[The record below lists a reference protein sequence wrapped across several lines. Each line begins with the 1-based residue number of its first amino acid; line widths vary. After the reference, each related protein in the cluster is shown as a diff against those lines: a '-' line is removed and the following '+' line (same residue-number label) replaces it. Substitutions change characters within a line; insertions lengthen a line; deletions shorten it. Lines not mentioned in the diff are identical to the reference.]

1 MRLVFM
7 GSDPIAL
14 PLLEWLIGEEGRK
27 QVELVSVFTQPDRAV
42 GRGQRIVPNA
52 IKTWAIAQGV
62 DVLQPAKLTED
73 VRQQLVEMKADVSLV
88 MAYGHILRD
97 AFIETPRFGT
107 LNLHASL
114 LPNYRGASPIQSAI
128 LNGDAKTGVSLMRIV
143 RELDA
148 GPVADVEAVA
158 IEKLDTALAIESKLA
173 GACVPLVTRNLPA
186 LAAGTLT
193 FAEQSHDGATFCR
206 KLTKSDGVLD
216 FTAPAEVLA
225 ARINGLH
232 PWPGCRLLIEDQSVR
247 VALAESGAGEGEP
260 GVVVGQDGAALIVG
274 AGNGLLRLLKLQR
287 PGGKMLPAAEFLR
300 GFPVSPGTKLPSVDM
315 PILIKSSN

>member
-14 PLLEWLIGEEGRK
+14 PLLEWLVGQEGRK
-27 QVELVSVFTQPDRAV
+27 QVELVSVFTQPDRPV
-42 GRGQRIVPNA
+42 GRGQRVVANG
-52 IKTWAIAQGV
+52 IKTWAIAQGI
-62 DVLQPAKLTED
+62 DVLQPPKLTED
-73 VRQQLVEMKADVSLV
+73 VREQLVEMNADVSLV

-128 LNGDAKTGVSLMRIV
+128 LNGDAKTGISLMRIV

-148 GPVADVEAVA
+148 GPVADVEEVT
-158 IEKLDTALAIESKLA
+158 IEKFDTALEIETKLA
-173 GACVPLVTRNLPA
+173 GACVPLVARNLPA
-186 LAAGTLT
+186 LVSGALE
-193 FAEQSHDGATFCR
+193 FVEQAHGAATFCR

-216 FTAPAEVLA
+216 FNASAEMLA

-232 PWPGCRLLIEDQSVR
+232 PWPGCRVLIDDQSVR
-247 VALAESGAGEGEP
+247 IALAESAAGEGEP
-260 GVVVGQDGAALIVG
+260 GVIVGQDDAALIVG
-274 AGNGLLRLLKLQR
+274 TGNGLLRLLQLQR
-287 PGGKMLPAAEFLR
+287 PGGKMLPAADFLR
-300 GFPVSPGTKLPSVDM
+300 GFPVSPGIKLPAVDM
-315 PILIKSSN
+315 PVLIKSSN